1 MVKNSDFGWTLNT
14 GQKMNLG
21 LSAFSDFMSAFSA
34 YSSAK
39 LTQESYNFQ
48 ARQNEI
54 NSALLMQDAND
65 TFREYGNYENQVREQ
80 ALKTRGAQRT
90 AMGASG
96 FEVTSK
102 SYDNLINKTDRRL
115 AENIA
120 AIKTSAISKFATQ
133 RMYSQLSG
141 IQADLYREA
150 GAQAKKQAKSSAVI
164 SGLTGALKLGAL
176 SYFGVGNSI
185 GGYSADSRLQSNG

>member
-1 MVKNSDFGWTLNT
+1 MAKNSDFGWVLNT

-21 LSAFSDFMSAFSA
+21 LSAFSDFMSAFSV
-34 YSSAK
+34 YSSSK
-39 LTQESYNFQ
+39 LTQQSYEFQ

-102 SYDNLINKTDRRL
+102 SYEDLIGATDRRL
-115 AENIA
+115 AENIE
-120 AIKTSAISKFATQ
+120 AIRVSAMSKYSTQ
-133 RMYSQLSG
+133 RMYAQLSN

-150 GAQAKKQAKSSAVI
+150 GKQARKQSKTSAI
-164 SGLTGALKLGAL
+164 TSGVTGALKLGAL
-176 SYFGVGNSI
+176 GFFGVGNSV
-185 GGYSADSRLQSNG
+185 GGYSADSRL

>member
-1 MVKNSDFGWTLNT
+1 MVKNSDFGWVLNT
-14 GQKMNLG
+14 GQKLNLG
-21 LSAFSDFMSAFSA
+21 LSAFSDFMSAFST
-34 YSSAK
+34 YSSAN
-39 LTQESYNFQ
+39 LVQQSYNFQ
-48 ARQNEI
+48 AQQSEM

-65 TFREYGNYENQVREQ
+65 TFREYGNYENQIREQ

-102 SYDNLINKTDRRL
+102 SYENLINKTDRRL

-133 RMYSQLSG
+133 KMYAEMSG

-150 GAQAKKQAKSSAVI
+150 GQISKKQAKQSAVI
-164 SGLTGALKLGAL
+164 SGVTGALKLGTL

-185 GGYSADSRLQSNG
+185 GGYSADSRL

>member
-1 MVKNSDFGWTLNT
+1 MAKNSDFGWVLNT

-21 LSAFSDFMSAFSA
+21 LSAFSDFMSAFSV
-34 YSSAK
+34 YSSSK
-39 LTQESYNFQ
+39 LTQQSYEFQ
-48 ARQNEI
+48 AQQNEI

-96 FEVTSK
+96 FEVTSQ
-102 SYDNLINKTDRRL
+102 SYEDLIGATDRRL
-115 AENIA
+115 AENIE
-120 AIKTSAISKFATQ
+120 AIRVSAMSKYSTQ
-133 RMYSQLSG
+133 RMYSQLAG

-150 GAQAKKQAKSSAVI
+150 GKQARKQNKTSAI
-164 SGLTGALKLGAL
+164 TSGFTGALKLGAL
-176 SYFGVGNSI
+176 GFFGTGNSV
-185 GGYSADSRLQSNG
+185 GGYSADSRLQPKG